1 MKVGGITRRWIKNTL
16 GIISV
21 LLTIV
26 AAASIIFVHNYY
38 YRTVRFTLHSKDND
52 LVTTFF
58 DVNSGSDKDAFTSG
72 ARKYVESFDDKDI
85 MEVWVINKEG
95 KVIVTSSGFEVKSKT
110 KMPDYEAALISDIGR
125 GDWLGRLDTGE
136 KVMTMTSLLFGDSG
150 EIIGAIR
157 YMVSMEEIDIQLIF
171 ISVIICLFCLMS
183 IALVVISGTFFI
195 QSIVKPI
202 QRISET
208 AKQIAGGDYESR
220 IENSNNDDEICE
232 LSDTINFMA
241 SEIAAADKMK
251 NDFISTI
258 SHELRTPLTAIKGW
272 GETLLQVGDSDA
284 ALTKRGMEVIISE
297 STRLSGIVEELL
309 DFSRMQSGRIKLK
322 LEKMDVLAEL
332 DETVFTFKD
341 RALREGIELIYNAP
355 DIPAPMNGDPARI
368 KQVFV
373 NILDNSFKYTEQGGK
388 IVIFSQ
394 VIPPSTLEIVIGDTG
409 CGISAEDL
417 PRVKEKFF
425 KSNTSVRG
433 SGIGLA
439 VADDIVK
446 LHGGEL
452 NIESILGEGTSVS
465 IKLPIEASS
474 ANEERGN
481 TVE

>member
-1 MKVGGITRRWIKNTL
+1 MKVGGITKRWLKNTL

-26 AAASIIFVHNYY
+26 AAASMIFLHSYY
-38 YRTVRFTLHSKDND
+38 YRTVRYTLLSKDND

-58 DVNSGSDKDAFTSG
+58 DVNSGTGKDAFTSG
-72 ARKYVESFDDKDI
+72 ARKYVESFDDKDT
-85 MEVWVINKEG
+85 MEVWVINNEG
-95 KVIVTSSGFEVKSKT
+95 KVIVTSSGFEINSEIQ
-110 KMPDYEAALISDIGR
+110 MPDYEVALKSDIGR
-125 GDWLGRLDTGE
+125 GDWLGKLDTGE
-136 KVMTMTSLLFGDSG
+136 KVMTMTSLLFGDNG
-150 EIIGAIR
+150 ETIGALR
-157 YMVSMEEIDIQLIF
+157 YMVSMNDIDAQLTF
-171 ISVIICLFCLMS
+171 ISIVICFFCLLS
-183 IALVVISGTFFI
+183 IALVVISGTYFI

-208 AKQIAGGDYESR
+208 AKQIAGGDYEAR
-220 IENSNNDDEICE
+220 IESINNDDEICE

-241 SEIAAADKMK
+241 AEIADADRMK

-258 SHELRTPLTAIKGW
+258 SHELRTPLTAINGW
-272 GETLLQVGDSDA
+272 GETLLQIGESDS

-309 DFSRMQSGRIKLK
+309 DFSRMQSGRIRLK

-341 RALREGIELIYNAP
+341 RALREGIELVYNAP
-355 DIPAPMNGDPARI
+355 DIPAPMNGDPSRI

-394 VIPPSTLEIVIGDTG
+394 IIPASTLEIVIGDTG

-425 KSNTSVRG
+425 KANTSVRG

-439 VADDIVK
+439 VANDIVK
-446 LHGGEL
+446 LHGGKL
-452 NIESILGEGTSVS
+452 DVESILGEGTSVS
-465 IKLPIEASS
+465 IKLPIEVSS
-474 ANEERGN
+474 SSEERGN

>member
-1 MKVGGITRRWIKNTL
+1 
-16 GIISV
+16 
-21 LLTIV
+21 
-26 AAASIIFVHNYY
+26 
-38 YRTVRFTLHSKDND
+38 
-52 LVTTFF
+52 
-58 DVNSGSDKDAFTSG
+58 
-72 ARKYVESFDDKDI
+72 
-85 MEVWVINKEG
+85 
-95 KVIVTSSGFEVKSKT
+95 
-110 KMPDYEAALISDIGR
+110 
-125 GDWLGRLDTGE
+125 
-136 KVMTMTSLLFGDSG
+136 
-150 EIIGAIR
+150 
-157 YMVSMEEIDIQLIF
+157 MVSMNDIDAQLTF
-171 ISVIICLFCLMS
+171 ISIVICFFCLLS
-183 IALVVISGTFFI
+183 IALVVISGTYFI

-208 AKQIAGGDYESR
+208 AKQIAGGDYEAR
-220 IENSNNDDEICE
+220 IESINNDDEICE

-241 SEIAAADKMK
+241 AEIADADRMK

-258 SHELRTPLTAIKGW
+258 SHELRTPLTAINGW
-272 GETLLQVGDSDA
+272 GETLLQIGESDS

-309 DFSRMQSGRIKLK
+309 DFSRMQSGRIRLK

-341 RALREGIELIYNAP
+341 RALREGIELVYNAP
-355 DIPAPMNGDPARI
+355 DIPAPMNGDPSRI

-394 VIPPSTLEIVIGDTG
+394 IIPASTLEIVIGDTG

-425 KSNTSVRG
+425 KANTSVRG

-439 VADDIVK
+439 VANDIVK
-446 LHGGEL
+446 LHGGKL
-452 NIESILGEGTSVS
+452 DVESILGEGTSVS
-465 IKLPIEASS
+465 IKLPIEVSS
-474 ANEERGN
+474 SSEERGN